1 MHAPNYTPPPTS
13 AFCDKACIKAQL
25 CPNGSKC
32 PATLCCEFRPVTKAP
47 FEASPKVSLRML
59 TGHWDL
65 GNFIRALARDPT
77 MKDLGGSDRLD
88 SRLSFYLNIQ
98 PEQFGVHGTVSVAKL
113 FGKINSLAETE
124 TALTP
129 PGKAAFM
136 QAHEAI
142 YFG

>member
-1 MHAPNYTPPPTS
+1 
-13 AFCDKACIKAQL
+13 
-25 CPNGSKC
+25 
-32 PATLCCEFRPVTKAP
+32 
-47 FEASPKVSLRML
+47 ML

-142 YFG
+142 YFPANQDHRTNEGTADPASENTSAGPFQDAST